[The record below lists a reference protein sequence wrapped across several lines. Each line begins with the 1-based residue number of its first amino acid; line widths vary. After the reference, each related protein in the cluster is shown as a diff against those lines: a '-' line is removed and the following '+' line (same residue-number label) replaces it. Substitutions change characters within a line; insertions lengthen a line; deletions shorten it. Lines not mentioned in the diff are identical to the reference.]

1 MTEYLVKV
9 AFWLRAGACPRAGH
23 WPDPWDSVTVE
34 AASDAEAIEK
44 AKAAAKAAM
53 GSRAYP
59 EAIDTDER
67 RQGVIAYIDR
77 LAPGTR
83 EPVAEAVAFDDDR
96 IDASA

>member
-9 AFWLRAGACPRAGH
+9 GFWLRAY
-23 WPDPWDSVTVE
+23 DSVTVE
-34 AASDAEAIEK
+34 AATDAEAIEK
-44 AKAAAKAAM
+44 AKAAATAAM
-53 GSRAYP
+53 ESRAYP

-67 RQGVIAYIDR
+67 RHGVIAYIDT

-83 EPVAEAVAFDDDR
+83 EAVAEDVAFDDDR

>member
-9 AFWLRAGACPRAGH
+9 GFWLRAGACARAGQR
-23 WPDPWDSVTVE
+23 PDPWDGVTVD
-34 AASDAEAIEK
+34 ATTDAEAIEK

-53 GSRAYP
+53 ESRTYP

-67 RQGVIAYIDR
+67 RHGVIAYIDR
-77 LAPGTR
+77 LALGTR
-83 EPVAEAVAFDDDR
+83 EPVAEDVVFDDDR

>member
-9 AFWLRAGACPRAGH
+9 GFWLRAY
-23 WPDPWDSVTVE
+23 DSVTVE
-34 AASDAEAIEK
+34 AATDADAIEK
-44 AKAAAKAAM
+44 AKTAATTAM
-53 GSRAYP
+53 QSRAYP

-83 EPVAEAVAFDDDR
+83 EAVAEDVVFDNDR

>member
-9 AFWLRAGACPRAGH
+9 GFWLRAY
-23 WPDPWDSVTVE
+23 DTVTIE

-53 GSRAYP
+53 DSRAYP

-67 RQGVIAYIDR
+67 RHGVIAYIDR
-77 LAPGTR
+77 LAPSPR
-83 EPVAEAVAFDDDR
+83 AAVAEDVAFDDDR